1 MKRSVLLIIFINL
14 LLVQESKC
22 QTESTDFDKL
32 MWLVGTWVNDSNR
45 DRVYESWSR
54 IHDKELQGI
63 SYLIS
68 GQDTVVNET
77 IRLITENEAMY
88 YIPSVSNQNEGK
100 PIRFVMTRLTD
111 TEMQFENPEHDFPQV
126 ISCRK
131 ESEHT
136 LLAEIWSTKEGDI
149 RKIKFPMKRVSF

>member
-22 QTESTDFDKL
+22 QSESTDFDKV
-32 MWLVGTWVNDSNR
+32 MWLIGTWVNDSNR
-45 DRVYESWSR
+45 DHVYESWSR
-54 IHDKELQGI
+54 INKNELQGI

-68 GQDTVVNET
+68 GQDTVVKET
-77 IRLITENEAMY
+77 IRLINENDAMF
-88 YIPSVSNQNEGK
+88 YIPSVSNQNEGR

-126 ISCRK
+126 ISYRK
-131 ESEHT
+131 ESENA
-136 LLAEIWSTKEGDI
+136 LLAEIWSTNEGNI